1 MRIPSDMPL
10 RGWTADASYANV
22 PQGMSL
28 SMNNVIPNDQYQGR
42 MRLATRP
49 SLQIAEW
56 LGTGNGSIRGG
67 SDYPIQCV
75 VACSNYAD
83 STGSGGTQARV
94 DRLVIVA
101 GGRIFQMLPGASA
114 TAVSSGAIFN
124 TTGPVTGVQF
134 KDYVYFCDGG
144 DEGATSTHDQTRH
157 HYYKL
162 KLEHKVA
169 VNGDISAWAGD
180 LNAAVSDT
188 SGPNTIHSSID
199 SKYYTGSLLVKTGA
213 RLAMAGVK
221 GAEETWFLSAI
232 DDPLDWNPQS
242 GTTTDALAGGTNAAE
257 GYGTIGEP
265 IEALA
270 PIGQSGLLICGR
282 TSLTYLAG
290 DPAVTGPT
298 MHSMSRSLGIAGRD
312 AWCAGPNQTVF
323 VLTREGLL
331 SLQPNIFAV
340 DKSSLVSRGRLDSF
354 FTSRRW
360 EDITPV
366 LVHDVARQGVWIWLN
381 DSQQPQQSEHLF
393 YSYATDGFFPV
404 GMSHGSFTGASCGTA
419 AVMETGGTPM
429 VVMGSDYGVL
439 GCFDANVVCG
449 SDGQNASWVTGNN
462 WSNGDTTRQITR
474 GGLTNVNA
482 ATEHRIE
489 SEVSVGPLFVPEPNE
504 MLIREVTVEGGLDE
518 YLPDTTLKGETN
530 KPRVELVYGD
540 SIQSAVGNDVS
551 NLTVTMESELIVDGG
566 YWDADTGATDG
577 GEDGMIV
584 IDGSVG
590 VDADGAGAG
599 TTVEWREPS
608 GTDGAGD
615 GSAHASTI
623 ATDKLGLDG
632 GGSSRPW
639 ASTTWQA
646 ETLFVA
652 PEDRKYYP
660 TTDNG
665 YHLERIAYPQ
675 SSSSKKWVVRYNDGS
690 LVSSTYHESTTSGT
704 SHTPVAYV
712 QRESPFGSGTYPID
726 LRNQRFHGVRRPL
739 VDGATTPLADGEF
752 VYGFQQAPNYGVSGA
767 GIDGSEFGTFDS
779 DTVDTDET
787 YLKQWNDVVDGSTY
801 PNHRQDIFHI
811 HSGETD
817 EINILDLG
825 CLDRGRGNRRRC
837 RVRALVAFVRVR
849 GSEGAS
855 GNHLAEA
862 TYGHPFVLERMTVE
876 ADALSPRNDVV
887 AESCFG
893 TDTDQDGSLDTDP
906 TAGEGQLGS
915 CCVGGTCNDNSGAG
929 ITPAACAALLGTW
942 HADLCATTDCSTI
955 GACCYSE
962 GGSTVHNNCK
972 LLTERQCQQQPN
984 GTFHGVGTAC
994 ADYDCK
1000 IGKCCFCTVPHE
1012 DYGHCGSLFKSE
1024 CDAAGGTWTE
1034 GELCDPSDP
1043 NFDCCQSMTLGACCT
1058 FTGSDGLY
1066 TCTTGVTESECSGTF
1081 LGVGS
1086 TCVGCG
1092 GPIRCCVTLTGQS
1105 INHKCLGVMTCEECD
1120 AVAPQETGYSSHS
1133 CESLQDS
1140 DGATYGPCGE
1150 YGCDDLCYECG
1161 NDAGCGDGR
1170 AYGSK
1175 FYVSPCDTGVSVP
1188 QGYVRCDCSGGGTD
1202 PGPTP

>member
-1 MRIPSDMPL
+1 
-10 RGWTADASYANV
+10 WTADASYANV

-49 SLQIAEW
+49 SLQIADW

-199 SKYYTGSLLVKTGA
+199 SRYYTGSLLVKMGA

-221 GAEETWFLSAI
+221 GAEETWFLSAV

-331 SLQPNIFAV
+331 NLQPNIFAV

-354 FTSRRW
+354 FTTRRW
-360 EDITPV
+360 ENITPV

-381 DSQQPQQSEHLF
+381 DSEQPKESEHLF

-404 GMSHGSFTGASCGTA
+404 NMSHGSFPGASCGTNA
-419 AVMETGGTPM
+419 IMETGGTPM
-429 VVMGSDYGVL
+429 MVMGSDYGVV
-439 GCFDANVVCG
+439 GCFDPNIVNG
-449 SDGQNASWVTGNN
+449 SDGQNASWVTANN
-462 WSNGDTTRQITR
+462 WSNGDSARQITL
-474 GGLTNVNA
+474 GNLTDVTA
-482 ATEHRIE
+482 AIEHRIE
-489 SEVSVGPLFVPEPNE
+489 SEVSIGPLFVPEPNE

-518 YLPDTTLKGETN
+518 YLPDTAMDGQTN
-530 KPRVELVYGD
+530 NPRIELVYGD
-540 SIQSAVGNDVS
+540 SVQAAAGNDVS
-551 NLTVTMESELIVDGG
+551 NLTMTNESELIIDGG
-566 YWDADTGATDG
+566 YVDADTGSTDG

-584 IDGSVG
+584 IDGSVA
-590 VDADGAGAG
+590 V
-599 TTVEWREPS
+599 TTGPSSVAWREPT

-615 GSAHASTI
+615 GTAHSSTV
-623 ATDKLGLDG
+623 ATDKLAVDG

-639 ASTTWQA
+639 SSQTWQA
-646 ETLFVA
+646 NSLFAA
-652 PEDRKYYP
+652 PVDRKYYP
-660 TTDNG
+660 TATNG
-665 YHLERIAYPQ
+665 YHMERIAYPQ
-675 SSSSKKWVVRYNDGS
+675 SSSAKRWVIRYDDGS
-690 LVSSTYHESTTSGT
+690 SNSSSYHDPTTGGT
-704 SHTPVAYV
+704 TATPVTYV
-712 QRESPFGSGTYPID
+712 QRESPFGSGIYPID

-779 DTVDTDET
+779 DTIEQNEAYT
-787 YLKQWNDVVDGSTY
+787 YQWNELIDSTTY
-801 PNHRQDIFHI
+801 PNHRQDILHV
-811 HSGETD
+811 HAGETD
-817 EINILDLG
+817 EINVLDLG

-837 RVRALVAFVRVR
+837 RVRALVAFIRVR
-849 GSEGAS
+849 GSNFGP
-855 GNHLAEA
+855 GNYLAEA
-862 TYGHPFVLERMTVE
+862 TSGHPFVLERMTVE
-876 ADALSPRNDVV
+876 ADSLTPRNDVV

-893 TDTDQDGSLDTDP
+893 AGTDQDGTIDTDP
-906 TAGEGQLGS
+906 TPGEKLLGA
-915 CCVGGTCNDNSGAG
+915 CCVNDECQDNGGRGMTSSE
-929 ITPAACAALLGTW
+929 CAALNGTW
-942 HADLCATTDCSTI
+942 VQNTSCTPITGQVELDCATL
-955 GACCYSE
+955 GACCYSAGPTDFDRVCE
-962 GGSTVHNNCK
+962 QLPK
-972 LLTERQCQQQPN
+972 QQCLALSGDP
-984 GTFHGVGTAC
+984 VWTAN
-994 ADYDCK
+994 
-1000 IGKCCFCTVPHE
+1000 T
-1012 DYGHCGSLFKSE
+1012 
-1024 CDAAGGTWTE
+1024 
-1034 GELCDPSDP
+1034 
-1043 NFDCCQSMTLGACCT
+1043 
-1058 FTGSDGLY
+1058 
-1066 TCTTGVTESECSGTF
+1066 ECS
-1081 LGVGS
+1081 
-1086 TCVGCG
+1086 
-1092 GPIRCCVTLTGQS
+1092 
-1105 INHKCLGVMTCEECD
+1105 E
-1120 AVAPQETGYSSHS
+1120 
-1133 CESLQDS
+1133 
-1140 DGATYGPCGE
+1140 
-1150 YGCDDLCYECG
+1150 
-1161 NDAGCGDGR
+1161 
-1170 AYGSK
+1170 
-1175 FYVSPCDTGVSVP
+1175 
-1188 QGYVRCDCSGGGTD
+1188 
-1202 PGPTP
+1202 